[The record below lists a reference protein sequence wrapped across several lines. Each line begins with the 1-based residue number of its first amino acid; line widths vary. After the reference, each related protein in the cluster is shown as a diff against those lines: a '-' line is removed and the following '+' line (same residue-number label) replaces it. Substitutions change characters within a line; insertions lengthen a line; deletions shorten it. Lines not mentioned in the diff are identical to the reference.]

1 MRVALVIAVGLAGLP
16 FGGMPAMSQ
25 DRVRP
30 LPPPSSSRDR
40 KAGQRAVLVGITWT
54 LPERGEGVVVQRVRP
69 ESAAAEA
76 GLRSGDILRVIDG
89 QVVRGIRDAVRL
101 LSPGKRV
108 AIQYERDGRLWA
120 TTLSVPVGPLTADA
134 LPPPVKAKDKGKKN
148 DNDDKDPEASST
160 AELPTPRVRP
170 MLGVTVRSLTDAER
184 ARRGIPQSVRGLLIT
199 QVRPGTPAA
208 RYGLPLGG
216 VILDVDGAAM
226 SEPDD
231 LIAVV
236 RGAKLDHPILIRYW
250 DRGEVYRKRVT
261 LAPELLVPQS
271 VLELEKQLG
280 PSPLP
285 PPVESSSEK
294 SDELASLRKRVEE
307 LERQVEALTRR
318 LERLEQNPQP
328 HEKPKKEPQD
338 EPKPKEKPAIPKAR

>member
-1 MRVALVIAVGLAGLP
+1 MRIALVIALGLAGLP

-40 KAGQRAVLVGITWT
+40 KAGQRAALVGITWT

-69 ESAAAEA
+69 ESAAAES

-101 LSPGKRV
+101 LSPGKQV
-108 AIQYERDGRLWA
+108 ALQYERDGRLWS
-120 TTLSVPVGPLTADA
+120 TTLTVPVGPLTADA
-134 LPPPVKAKDKGKKN
+134 LPPPAKAKDKTG
-148 DNDDKDPEASST
+148 DKDKVPEASPAT
-160 AELPTPRVRP
+160 ELPPPRVRP

-184 ARRGIPQSVRGLLIT
+184 ARRGIPSDVRGLLIT

-226 SEPDD
+226 AEPDD

-236 RGAKLDHPILIRYW
+236 RGASLERPILIRYW

-280 PSPLP
+280 PAPLP

-307 LERQVEALTRR
+307 LEQQVEALVQR

-338 EPKPKEKPAIPKAR
+338 EPKPEKKAAEDGRT

>member
-1 MRVALVIAVGLAGLP
+1 MRIALVIAVGLAGFP

-25 DRVRP
+25 ERVRP

-40 KAGQRAVLVGITWT
+40 KAGQRAVLVGISWT

-89 QVVRGIRDAVRL
+89 QVVRGIHDAVRL

-108 AIQYERDGRLWA
+108 AIQYERDGRLWT

-134 LPPPVKAKDKGKKN
+134 LPPPAKAKDE
-148 DNDDKDPEASST
+148 DQEASPA
-160 AELPTPRVRP
+160 AELPPPRVRP

-184 ARRGIPQSVRGLLIT
+184 ARRGIPPDVRGLLIT

-226 SEPDD
+226 AEPDD

-236 RGAKLDHPILIRYW
+236 RGAKLENPILVRYW
-250 DRGEVYRKRVT
+250 DRGAVYRKRVT
-261 LAPELLVPQS
+261 LAPELLVPRS

-280 PSPLP
+280 PPTQP
-285 PPVESSSEK
+285 PPEVGSPK
-294 SDELASLRKRVEE
+294 TSDELASLKKRVEE
-307 LERQVEALTRR
+307 LERKVEALTRR
-318 LERLEQNPQP
+318 LERLEHSPQP
-328 HEKPKKEPQD
+328 HEKPTKEPQD
-338 EPKPKEKPAIPKAR
+338 EPKSEKKAAEDGRT

>member
-1 MRVALVIAVGLAGLP
+1 MRVALVIAIGLAGLP
-16 FGGMPAMSQ
+16 LGGMPAMSQ
-25 DRVRP
+25 ERVRP

-40 KAGQRAVLVGITWT
+40 KAGQRAALVGITWT

-76 GLRSGDILRVIDG
+76 GLRSGDILRVVDG

-134 LPPPVKAKDKGKKN
+134 LPPPANAKAKKEDRDKV
-148 DNDDKDPEASST
+148 PEASPAT
-160 AELPTPRVRP
+160 ELPPPRVRP
-170 MLGVTVRSLTDAER
+170 LLGVTVRSLTDTER
-184 ARRGIPQSVRGLLIT
+184 ARRGIPQNVRGLLIT

-226 SEPDD
+226 TEPDD

-236 RGAKLDHPILIRYW
+236 RGAKLDHPILVRYW

-280 PSPLP
+280 PPTLP
-285 PPVESSSEK
+285 PSVKSSPEK

-338 EPKPKEKPAIPKAR
+338 EPKSEEKAAEDGRT

>member
-1 MRVALVIAVGLAGLP
+1 MRIALVIAVGLAGLP
-16 FGGMPAMSQ
+16 LWEMPAMGQ

-54 LPERGEGVVVQRVRP
+54 LPELGEGVVIQRVRP
-69 ESAAAEA
+69 QSAAAEA

-89 QVVRGIRDAVRL
+89 QVVRGIHDAVRL

-108 AIQYERDGRLWA
+108 ALQYERDGRLWA

-134 LPPPVKAKDKGKKN
+134 LPPPAKAKDK
-148 DNDDKDPEASST
+148 DQEASPAT
-160 AELPTPRVRP
+160 ELPPPRVRP

-184 ARRGIPQSVRGLLIT
+184 ARRGIPQDVQGLLIT

-216 VILDVDGAAM
+216 VILDVDGAVM
-226 SEPDD
+226 TEPDD

-236 RGAKLDHPILIRYW
+236 RGAKLDHPILVRYW

-261 LAPELLVPQS
+261 LAPELLVPRS

-280 PSPLP
+280 PPTRPAPEAGSP
-285 PPVESSSEK
+285 EA
-294 SDELASLRKRVEE
+294 SDELGALRKRVEQ

-318 LERLEQNPQP
+318 LERLEQSRQPQ
-328 HEKPKKEPQD
+328 EKPPKEPRG
-338 EPKPKEKPAIPKAR
+338 EPKPEKKAAEDGKS